1 MNRIWYSISVVIF
14 LVSANIINY
23 ATEKTY
29 GFPSD
34 EVMMTRVAEAIIL
47 AILFYFRANDAL
59 MNKTNKIAGFI
70 SIVLGIIA
78 SIFIWIPI
86 IAGLIYK
93 SRKIHNEN
101 N

>member
-1 MNRIWYSISVVIF
+1 MNRIWYSVLVVIF

-23 ATEKTY
+23 AMEKTY

-34 EVMMTRVAEAIIL
+34 EVIMTRVAEAIIL
-47 AILFYFRANDAL
+47 AIIFYFRTNDAI
-59 MNKTNKIAGFI
+59 MSKFNKLAGFI
-70 SIVLGIIA
+70 SIGLSIGT

-86 IAGLIYK
+86 IIGLIYK
-93 SRKIHNEN
+93 SRKITHEN